1 MPILPAQALNQLQT
15 GTEAFLSRYVVRIF
29 GDPTNSYVANYRI
42 EDAGNSF
49 RPGSVLGTHNMHA
62 TQKFDIQAGVG
73 LAVGGHPP
81 TSVWFPAHSVKMWSV
96 SSLHAITPYT
106 LPVLGGPSLMVTG
119 QLSGCAFA
127 IHDNG
132 DGSLV
137 VAHIRPDVNV
147 SGDVLHQTLN
157 ATAYWDVVYG
167 RGDYSALRA
176 ASIVGT
182 RTGGQWH
189 VWAQKQDRT
198 TGDYSI
204 RKVKRLI

>member
-1 MPILPAQALNQLQT
+1 MPILPAQAVNQLQT
-15 GTEAFLSRYVVRIF
+15 ATEAFLNHYVVRIF
-29 GDPTNSYVANYRI
+29 GDPTNSYVANYRL

-62 TQKFDIQAGVG
+62 TQKFNIQAGVG
-73 LAVGGHPP
+73 VGGNPVN
-81 TSVWFPAHSVKMWSV
+81 SVWFTAHSVKMWSIGN
-96 SSLHAITPYT
+96 LHAITPYT
-106 LPVLGGPSLMVTG
+106 LPVAGGPSLMVTG

-137 VAHIRPDVNV
+137 VAHIQPDVNV
-147 SGDVLHQTLN
+147 SGDVLDRTLS
-157 ATAYWDVVYG
+157 AIPYWNVVYG

-176 ASIVGT
+176 ASIVGS
-182 RTGGQWH
+182 RNAGRWSI
-189 VWAQKQDRT
+189 WAQKQDRT